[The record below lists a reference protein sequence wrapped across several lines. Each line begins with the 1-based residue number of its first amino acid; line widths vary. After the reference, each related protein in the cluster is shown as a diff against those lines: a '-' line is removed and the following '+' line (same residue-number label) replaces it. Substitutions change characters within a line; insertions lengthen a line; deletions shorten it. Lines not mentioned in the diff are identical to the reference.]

1 MDSNV
6 SMKLPI
12 HIVRLLII
20 AISFVSWTSCQSAI
34 DNVVEIRL
42 KQEVAAINNKA
53 DKKIENDIRVDSAST
68 SGKSIRFS
76 YTMMTLTKE
85 DMSPKV
91 FYETMKPELI
101 QYANS
106 KDMGFYQKNKVTIA
120 YAYYYK
126 NGTPLSTII
135 IKPEDYKD
143 NKN

>member
-1 MDSNV
+1 
-6 SMKLPI
+6 MKIFCLTI
-12 HIVRLLII
+12 QLFIV
-20 AISFVSWTSCQSAI
+20 AISFALLSGCQSAM
-34 DNVVEIRL
+34 DSFVETRL
-42 KQEVAAINNKA
+42 KQEAAAINNKA
-53 DKKIENDIRVDSAST
+53 DKKIENDIRVDSASV

-76 YTMMTLTKE
+76 YTMMMLTKE
-85 DMSPKV
+85 EMSPKV

-135 IKPEDYKD
+135 IKPEDYKN

>member
-1 MDSNV
+1 
-6 SMKLPI
+6 MKIFYLTI
-12 HIVRLLII
+12 WLFIV
-20 AISFVSWTSCQSAI
+20 AISFTLFPGCQSAMNSFI
-34 DNVVEIRL
+34 ETRL
-42 KQEVAAINNKA
+42 KQEAAAINNKV

-76 YTMMTLTKE
+76 YTMMMLTKE
-85 DMSPKV
+85 EMSPKV

-106 KDMGFYQKNKVTIA
+106 KDMGFYQKNKITIA

-135 IKPEDYKD
+135 IKPEDYKN